1 MAKQSS
7 ARVSAQISSAA
18 VAANEAFLMARYAR
32 AGLLRRCAPR
42 NDDWAR
48 AEH

>member
-18 VAANEAFLMARYAR
+18 VAANEAFLMARYAHWI
-32 AGLLRRCAPR
+32 ASSLRSSQ
-42 NDDWAR
+42 
-48 AEH
+48 